1 MREGVRSHGL
11 ICDLRRAVLVQAL
24 AVLAAV
30 LPVLASLSF
39 ARHETTVQH
48 VRCAEHGE
56 LTHVASAAE
65 APAAA
70 RASSARSATNSG
82 AAGPLEVRSAAAH
95 EHCAELSDC
104 LGTEASCAHRTAVR
118 VPLAPPQA
126 RDVAPAP
133 HFSRALLLAAAP
145 KTSPPRAG

>member
-1 MREGVRSHGL
+1 MREGVRNHGL
-11 ICDLRRAVLVQAL
+11 IHELRRTAFVQTL

-39 ARHETTVQH
+39 SRHETTVQH

-56 LTHVASAAE
+56 LIHVARAAE
-65 APAAA
+65 EPPAATG
-70 RASSARSATNSG
+70 RSTTDTP
-82 AAGPLEVRSAAAH
+82 AAGPVEVRSAAAH

-104 LGTEASCAHRTAVR
+104 LGTEGSCARRTAGR
-118 VPLAPPQA
+118 VAPPA
-126 RDVAPAP
+126 LRTCAPTPAP
-133 HFSRALLLAAAP
+133 RFSRARLLAAAP

>member
-1 MREGVRSHGL
+1 MREGVRNHGL
-11 ICDLRRAVLVQAL
+11 ICELRRAALVQTL
-24 AVLAAV
+24 AVLAAA

-56 LTHVASAAE
+56 LTHVASAA
-65 APAAA
+65 PAAG
-70 RASSARSATNSG
+70 RARSSTSETR
-82 AAGPLEVRSAAAH
+82 AAGPLEVRSAPGH

-104 LGTEASCAHRTAVR
+104 LGTAASCAHRTAVR
-118 VPLAPPQA
+118 VALPVQQTRDLAT
-126 RDVAPAP
+126 AP
-133 HFSRALLLAAAP
+133 HLSRALLLAAAP